1 MSYTISLSCSHP
13 VTDLSHRFYPAPGL
27 VTERLDDLRRR
38 QGNILFAN
46 SDWAVGWRSFIDGAI
61 EEGARAAKGVL
72 DDLRKNAFQPESS
85 RL

>member
-1 MSYTISLSCSHP
+1 MSYAIFLYSHLM
-13 VTDLSHRFYPAPGL
+13 TDFRHRFYPAPGL

-38 QGNILFAN
+38 QGNILFAS

-61 EEGARAAKGVL
+61 EEGARAAKGIL
-72 DDLRKNAFQPESS
+72 DDLRKNSVQPKSS